1 MENKFVTAI
10 INILLIV
17 AGLFL
22 SFFVVFNFMFTD
34 MGGMFERAISFAIT
48 AVAYG
53 VVGVIAGIIRPRSWR
68 MAAVL
73 LTFPALLITLWYS
86 SSERGTLWINLIY
99 FTVAAAFVFL
109 GAYLS
114 SRIRLGKNIE

>member
-10 INILLIV
+10 INTVLVL

-22 SFFVVFNFMFTD
+22 SFFVVLNFMFTD
-34 MGGMFERAISFAIT
+34 MGGIFERAVSFAIT

-53 VVGVIAGIIRPRSWR
+53 IVGVIAGIIRPRKWR

-86 SSERGTLWINLIY
+86 FREEGTLWVNLIY

-114 SRIRLGKNIE
+114 SRIRLGKKVE

>member
-10 INILLIV
+10 INTVLVL

-22 SFFVVFNFMFTD
+22 SFFVVLNFMFTD
-34 MGGMFERAISFAIT
+34 MGGIFERAVSFAIT

-53 VVGVIAGIIRPRSWR
+53 IVGVIAGIIRPRKWR

-86 SSERGTLWINLIY
+86 FREEGTLWVNLIY

-114 SRIRLGKNIE
+114 SRIRLGKKIE

>member
-10 INILLIV
+10 INTVLVL

-22 SFFVVFNFMFTD
+22 SFFVVLNFMFTD
-34 MGGMFERAISFAIT
+34 MGGIFERAVSFAIT

-53 VVGVIAGIIRPRSWR
+53 IVGVIAGIIRPRKWR

-86 SSERGTLWINLIY
+86 FREMGTLWVNLIY

-114 SRIRLGKNIE
+114 SRIRLGKKIE